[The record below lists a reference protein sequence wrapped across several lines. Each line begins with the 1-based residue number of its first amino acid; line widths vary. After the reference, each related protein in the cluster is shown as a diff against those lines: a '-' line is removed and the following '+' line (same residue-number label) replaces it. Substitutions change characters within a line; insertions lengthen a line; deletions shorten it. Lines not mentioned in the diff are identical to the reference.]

1 MMKLALLL
9 HLYQPVTQSEEV
21 FRKVYAE
28 SYAPLL
34 KKIART
40 KDFSIS
46 IDLPLSLLEQMDRY
60 GYSAWISDVKEL
72 VRLEK
77 IEIVGSAAYHPL
89 LSKLPKN
96 FIEKQVILN
105 EYGMGY
111 YFGDLQNLE
120 GEPAILLRNVVGFFP
135 PELSV
140 NERILS
146 VLDSLGYKWMIID
159 ETSIPYD
166 LNYQHKH
173 GVYQFKDYSAKL
185 VCRNRSF
192 SNMLSFKRDLSTDD
206 LTSSLKFFNANGKSF
221 TVVMDGEF
229 FGHHYGE
236 GFLVLDKMLEACRIL
251 GIEITSVTK
260 YVEQDCCLVLKDFVE
275 ASWGA
280 SDEEM
285 SLGNVYPMWCDPEND
300 IHKKQ
305 WDIIEGI
312 ISSHFSDSFITEVD
326 DYYTLPVWDTKG
338 LSRISNSILRQKIAR
353 EILLQKSLH
362 SDQFWWASKKILP
375 AGEYLY
381 DPIMIKRGLIIIE
394 SYLDMLPNSPAILEL
409 RNKVIE
415 LRNTFAEK

>member
-1 MMKLALLL
+1 MMKLAYM
-9 HLYQPVTQSEEV
+9 LYLYKKVTQSEEV

-140 NERILS
+140 NERVLS

>member
-1 MMKLALLL
+1 MKLALLL

-140 NERILS
+140 NERVLS

-415 LRNTFAEK
+415 LKNSLAEK